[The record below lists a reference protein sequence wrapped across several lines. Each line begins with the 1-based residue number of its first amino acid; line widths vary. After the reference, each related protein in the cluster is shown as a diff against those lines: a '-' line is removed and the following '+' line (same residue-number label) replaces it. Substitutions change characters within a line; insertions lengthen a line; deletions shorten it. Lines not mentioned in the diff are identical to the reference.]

1 MNEDMQW
8 AAYLHNSGI
17 QDQVKYRGIE
27 LFINTAGRTCNPRM
41 TVIYETENNGNRYDS
56 GM

>member
-41 TVIYETENNGNRYDS
+41 TVIYEIENNGNRYDS